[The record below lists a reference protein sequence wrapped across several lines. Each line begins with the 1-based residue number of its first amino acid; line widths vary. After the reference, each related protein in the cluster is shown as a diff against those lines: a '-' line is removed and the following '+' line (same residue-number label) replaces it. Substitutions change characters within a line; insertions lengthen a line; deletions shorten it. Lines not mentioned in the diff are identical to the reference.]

1 MSFRY
6 YHSWRK
12 IKATT
17 VSRDFTFS
25 YQIIMKLHLNLTL
38 RRAVLAA
45 MAMVGIGTAQAVNIT
60 YGTDSYITGEGSIT
74 QSDWNSIW
82 DKNKASS
89 LTIGT
94 YNGVADV
101 SLEGPS
107 HFNSGKIVFI
117 GGKGNNSNAS
127 TGNNGTLNVGESTMN
142 LSKALHIGN
151 SLSQITGKLTIN
163 GGTVNAGSE
172 LTVGAF
178 AGTGI
183 IESTD
188 GTITVTNKKEAVVFR
203 MGYHNGGNQPKDA
216 VDTATLTSSTITVGS
231 NGGAIDKTSIG
242 HEGGKAVL
250 TLEDNSTATF
260 YDQTIVGET
269 GAQGTVH
276 VHSGS
281 SLIMTGSTTL
291 GWRQSAT
298 GTICMEGETSKVQAG
313 TLVVGDSGT
322 GNLDIKAGTLSA
334 SSITLANKA
343 NSKGTLTSAGNIS
356 TGVLSIGQAGKA
368 SAELSGG
375 TLSASDIILGNEA
388 TGNGELTI
396 TADAAL
402 TRSLNSLTVG
412 NKGTGKLLTESDIT
426 TSTATIGTAAS
437 SATVA
442 GGAKLTTGYLGI
454 NGTLNLGNEETTGAA
469 AVNGDLVL
477 GSTGVINSLNKG
489 SELTTNGKTYLYGTV
504 NNDGIWNSAGS
515 TLNYGTIA
523 NNGTLS
529 VTKGSM
535 SSLGTITGT
544 GDLTVADG
552 ATLALLG
559 NTTQG
564 SVSNEGDITIKGAG
578 NLTAGALNG
587 GGTTTIVVDGT
598 SVSGTTITAD
608 SISDQGIQGIQ
619 VNVDVTKATSLI
631 GKKIDFFECNEE
643 LQAISAITLTGDT
656 TVTEGAYIDWANNR
670 IVLDES
676 TRENVTTDTA
686 GNVTT
691 TVTTITEKIDLAQ
704 TSGITG
710 TSATGLHFLRHE
722 TTESTSI
729 SVDWAANVSV
739 TIDVQTETVATDQQ
753 TVTEDQ
759 VAKVEAP
766 TIEITPD
773 LSEAEKAEIEIK
785 NAEIEAQNAAN
796 AAAAETIAQ
805 ASTLQKVELNSGYE
819 TDTTTGITEE
829 KKTQVI
835 IAKDVETAGSGSLLV
850 QSVVVNQ
857 TTTIKDENGAVTD
870 EKKDTIAV
878 SGVGLVFEGQT
889 TYQGKTDDSGNKLG
903 GELGFSKE
911 TQTGTVQLKDTETQE
926 MVKTELKK
934 VDIVQ
939 VKDNANVEISNLDM
953 HATHSLT
960 VGSTDST
967 TKATLVL
974 NNVDMHVGGETDVN
988 VLHLV
993 EVNKYNTD
1001 GELIG
1006 TELKPV
1012 ESEAHLTTKSVIAN
1026 AEVTLMGTSTL
1037 KFEEID
1043 FGSTDETL
1051 AESGMNREQIQKLHG
1066 DTSIQ
1071 NSTVV
1076 LTGGDAQLGESN
1088 YTDEKGKQHKY
1099 QQIHLENSVI
1109 KGSGQVKNVK
1119 LDKKSK
1125 LTVGSSPGVVKA
1137 SDLINDG
1144 TTEFYFITSSEEW
1157 KNHNNGAGIT
1167 ATTQSGA
1174 ISQLYV
1180 DANVTLNGAVT
1191 FIYQEWDATQDKFVT
1206 CADTTAAR
1214 KLIGS
1219 YITEDTV
1226 ITFVT
1231 GNISQLTL
1239 GENFDILEET
1249 LPILQDGMEWNFE
1262 EMFKSG
1268 TVTVIG
1274 EVLEEPVRV
1283 ANSMVSAG
1291 YTVLNFGR
1299 LAESQAAL
1307 RKAGTTRTW
1316 GSALA
1321 NFTSVD
1327 SEGARTGY
1335 DYNSWGGAV
1344 GVDHAFTSRTVLG
1357 VAFGYSKGENE
1368 AEKSNGY
1375 YSAGSIDQDATM
1387 LGLYGTHKF
1396 RTKGLMNDMKLNAFA
1411 AYGWFENS
1419 SSRARLKGGNNATAD
1434 WDSNAWVLSAS
1445 LSRDITT
1452 DGGLVF
1458 TPYVGV
1464 EYTKAGMDK
1473 FTEKGKTYDAN
1484 YSADQD
1490 YSNLV
1495 VKVGMSVST
1504 TIGSF
1509 TPYAGIAYIADV
1521 ARDTP
1526 EVTARGKRT
1535 ITSEASMP
1543 GRSAVQLNLG
1553 TGVQLSESWDAYAGY
1568 TAELRDKATE
1578 HNVNAGVGYTF

>member
-1 MSFRY
+1 
-6 YHSWRK
+6 
-12 IKATT
+12 
-17 VSRDFTFS
+17 
-25 YQIIMKLHLNLTL
+25 MKLHLNLTL

-45 MAMVGIGTAQAVNIT
+45 MAMVAVGTAQAETTT
-60 YGTDSYITGEGSIT
+60 YNGKGDAYITGDGTIDSNE
-74 QSDWNSIW
+74 WNAIW
-82 DKNKASS
+82 NKHKSGT

-94 YNGVADV
+94 SEGDAEVNLEKTTYNKGQV
-101 SLEGPS
+101 
-107 HFNSGKIVFI
+107 IFI
-117 GGKGNNSNAS
+117 GGKGNNSDAS
-127 TGNNGTLNVGESTMN
+127 TGNDGTLNVGNGTLNVSD
-142 LSKALHIGN
+142 AIHVGN
-151 SLSQITGKLTIN
+151 STSQVTGKLTID
-163 GGTVNAGSE
+163 GGKVVAGSE
-172 LTVGAF
+172 LTVGAYK
-178 AGTGI
+178 GTGVVGVNNGNLTVN
-183 IESTD
+183 TD
-188 GTITVTNKKEAVVFR
+188 ANGGVLRV
-203 MGYHNGGNQPKDA
+203 GYHNGGGHNTHLEDGILLSNS
-216 VDTATLTSSTITVGS
+216 TLTVGKA
-231 NGGAIDKTSIG
+231 GGAIDKTSIG
-242 HEGGKAVL
+242 HDNSVANL
-250 TLEDNSTATF
+250 ILENNSTATLH
-260 YDQTIVGET
+260 DQTIVGEA
-269 GAQGTVH
+269 GA
-276 VHSGS
+276 SGLIEVKGNS
-281 SLIMTGSTTL
+281 SLTMTGTTTL
-291 GWRQSAT
+291 GWKGGAT
-298 GTICMEGETSKVQAG
+298 GKIVVESGSIATSGMLVAG
-313 TLVVGDSGT
+313 NSGT
-322 GNLDIKAGTLSA
+322 GILDVAGNLNAG
-334 SSITLANKA
+334 SITLANKA
-343 NSKGTLTSAGNIS
+343 GSIGTLTSTGNIT
-356 TGVLSIGQAGKA
+356 TGVLSIGQAGTG
-368 SAELSGG
+368 SAEIKGG
-375 TLSASDIILGNEA
+375 ALTASDIILGNDA
-388 TGNGELTI
+388 TGNGTLAI
-396 TADAAL
+396 ASDATVAE
-402 TRSLNSLTVG
+402 LNSLTIG
-412 NKGTGKLLTESDIT
+412 NKGKGELVTESNIEA
-426 TSTATIGTAAS
+426 TSTAIGTAAS

-442 GGAKLTTGYLGI
+442 GGATLTTGYLGI
-454 NGTLNLGNEETTGAA
+454 NGTMNLGDKEDEATGKVT
-469 AVNGDLVL
+469 VNGDLQL
-477 GSTGVINSLNKG
+477 GSTGTINTTDVANTTKDSI
-489 SELTTNGKTYLYGTV
+489 LTTNGNALIYGSV
-504 NNDGIWNSAGS
+504 NNAGVWMANGS
-515 TLNYGTIA
+515 TLNYGTIT
-523 NNGTLS
+523 NDGSLG
-529 VTKGSM
+529 VTSSM
-535 SSLGTITGT
+535 TSWGTITGSGSLAVAQE
-544 GDLTVADG
+544 GDTLT
-552 ATLALLG
+552 LLG
-559 NTTQG
+559 STTQG
-564 SVSNEGDITIKGAG
+564 SVSNNGDIIIKGAG
-578 NLTAGALNG
+578 SLTADKLTGNGA
-587 GGTTTIVVDGT
+587 TTIVVDGS

-608 SISDQGIQGIQ
+608 SVSDQGIQ
-619 VNVDVTKATSLI
+619 VTVDVTNATSLI
-631 GKKIDFFECNEE
+631 GKKIDFFECSEE

-722 TTESTSI
+722 TTENTSI
-729 SVDWAANVSV
+729 SVDWAANMSV

-753 TVTEDQ
+753 TITEDQ

-835 IAKDVETAGSGSLLV
+835 IAKDVETAGSGSLQV

-857 TTTIKDENGAVTD
+857 TTSIKDENGTVTY

-878 SGVGLVFEGQT
+878 SGVGLVFEGET
-889 TYQGKTDDSGNKLG
+889 TYQGKTDDSGNKIG

-911 TQTGTVQLKDTETQE
+911 TQTGTVQIKDTETQE

-1026 AEVTLMGTSTL
+1026 AEVILMGSSTL

-1051 AESGMNREQIQKLHG
+1051 AESGMNREQIEKLHG

-1076 LTGGDAQLGESN
+1076 LTGGDARLGESN
-1088 YTDEKGKQHKY
+1088 YTDEKGNQHKY

-1157 KNHNNGAGIT
+1157 KNLNNGAGIT

-1180 DANVTLNGAVT
+1180 DANVALNGAVT

-1283 ANSMVSAG
+1283 ANAMVSAG

-1307 RKAGTTRTW
+1307 RKAGTTRVW
-1316 GSALA
+1316 GSALGS
-1321 NFTSVD
+1321 FDSVD
-1327 SEGARTGY
+1327 SDGARTGY

-1357 VAFGYSKGENE
+1357 VAFGCSWGENE
-1368 AEKSNGY
+1368 AEKDNGY

-1387 LGLYGTHKF
+1387 IGLYGTHKF
-1396 RTKGLMNDMKLNAFA
+1396 RTKGLMNDMKLSAFA
-1411 AYGWFENS
+1411 AYGQFENS
-1419 SSRARLKGGNNATAD
+1419 SSRKGIKSGHNATAE
-1434 WDSNAWVLSAS
+1434 WDSDAWVLSAS

-1452 DGGLVF
+1452 DSGLVV

-1464 EYTKAGMDK
+1464 EYTKAGMDD
-1473 FTEKGKTYDAN
+1473 FTEKGKSYNATYTAEE
-1484 YSADQD
+1484 D
-1490 YSNLV
+1490 YSNLA
-1495 VKVGMSVST
+1495 VKVGVSVSK

-1509 TPYAGIAYIADV
+1509 TPYAGIAYINDV

-1526 EVTARGKRT
+1526 KVTASGKRT
-1535 ITSEASMP
+1535 ITGEASMP

-1553 TGVQLSESWDAYAGY
+1553 TGVKLSDSWDAYAGY
-1568 TAELRDKATE
+1568 TAELRSKTTE
-1578 HNVNAGVGYTF
+1578 HNVNVGVGYTF